1 MVTITIKRVGK
12 LEKPMGLGEGRI
24 SEGTLTKDWGTTATT
39 IKAGSLKLRSITNI
53 QLTPGSALF
62 ANVYA
67 RVVSPGSLDNTVR
80 ILAEL
85 VQRGRFNQDT
95 GAETTTTFDTAFTGS
110 PDIAI
115 SPGTPSTGLQTI
127 YAGSVL
133 WPYVR
138 RKCRGSFVTY
148 GTPAWGSCQYIAIGP
163 GSFPL
168 NYVAIG
174 D

>member
-24 SEGTLTKDWGTTATT
+24 SEGTLTKDWGTTATA
-39 IKAGSLKLRSITNI
+39 IRAGSLKLRSITNV
-53 QLTPGSALF
+53 QLTPGTPLF

-67 RVVSPGSLDNTVR
+67 RVVEPGSVDNTVR

-85 VQRGRFNQDT
+85 VQRGRFNQTT
-95 GAETTTTFDTAFTGS
+95 GAEKTTTFDTAFTGS

-115 SPGTPSTGLQTI
+115 SPGTPSTDLTGI
-127 YAGSVL
+127 YAGSAVF
-133 WPYVR
+133 PYIR
-138 RKCRGSFVTY
+138 RKYRGSFVTY
-148 GTPAWGSCQYIAIGP
+148 GTPGWGSCQYIAIGP